1 MADFAIFG
9 AGAMATAMGVLL
21 ASNGHNVLLYAR
33 RDELAKSINEKR
45 RNMDYMPE
53 VILPEGIRATSR
65 FYEWISASDN
75 IILAIPSRSIL
86 EFCELVK
93 ARKNRLEDK
102 TWLSVIKGINV
113 DLRKTCSR
121 ILVERLKIE
130 EENIAVLSGPGF
142 ATEIVRGVPT
152 INVIASKSRDT
163 IKLFRNALATEHFM
177 LKTSDDVIGVEI
189 GGVLKNIGSIAIG
202 LIDGMGFGDN
212 TRGFVFTYCLH
223 ELIEIGVKIFKAKL
237 WTLLD
242 LPLLGDFLC
251 TAFSQK
257 SRNRII
263 GLLFSKNIKN
273 IPEDSFVSEGRY
285 SIQVIQSLAREQGI
299 STPVMDFVASVLS
312 GANPMSAFHTLWRVL
327 KEDVSKNITF
337 KRLYV

>member
-1 MADFAIFG
+1 MTDFAIFG
-9 AGAMATAMGVLL
+9 AGAMATAIGYLL
-21 ASNGHNVLLYAR
+21 ALNGHSVMLYTR
-33 RDELAKSINEKR
+33 RYELAKSINEKR
-45 RNMDYMPE
+45 RNADYMPE
-53 VILPEGIRATSR
+53 LNLPEEVRATMR
-65 FYEWISASDN
+65 LDEWITASDN
-75 IILAIPSRSIL
+75 IILAIPSKAIP
-86 EFCELVK
+86 EFCELMKVHKDKIKVK
-93 ARKNRLEDK
+93 N
-102 TWLSVIKGINV
+102 WLSVVKGINAK
-113 DLRKTCSR
+113 LRKTCSR
-121 ILVERLKIE
+121 ILIEELKISD
-130 EENIAVLSGPGF
+130 ENVAVLSGPNF
-142 ATEIVRGVPT
+142 AIEIVKQMPT
-152 INVIASKSRDT
+152 INIIASKSRDT
-163 IKLFRNALATEHFM
+163 INIFHDCLATEYFV
-177 LKTSDDVIGVEI
+177 LKPSDDVIGAEI

-202 LIDGMGFGDN
+202 LIDGLGFGDN
-212 TRGFVFTYCLH
+212 TRGFIFTYCLH

-312 GANPMSAFHTLWRVL
+312 GANPLSAFHTLWKVL
-327 KEDVSKNITF
+327 KEDISKKCNF
-337 KRLYV
+337 